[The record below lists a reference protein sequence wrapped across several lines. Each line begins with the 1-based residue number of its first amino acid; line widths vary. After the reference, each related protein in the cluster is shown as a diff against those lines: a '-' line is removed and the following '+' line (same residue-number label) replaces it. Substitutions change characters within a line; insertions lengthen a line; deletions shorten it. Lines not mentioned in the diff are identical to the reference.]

1 MTLGPASK
9 SESGILKKKPA
20 VPVKRDK
27 TAAFK
32 GDFLI
37 NHPRAAAWTILN
49 RLGEEKIPLDTVL
62 ETFFETAPPFDQRDI
77 NLIHALVFGIQRR
90 RATLDHVIDHLS
102 KTPLQKLDPAV
113 LNILRIG
120 VFQILYMDRIPESAA
135 VNTAVDITKTF
146 APRWISGF
154 VNGLL
159 RAAARSRG
167 RVPFPDIQTD
177 PVHALAAGKSFPEWL
192 IRRWLDRWG
201 TEETARLCDAVNE
214 IPPFTLRANALRI
227 DREGLLKA
235 LPPDVDSAVPTPC
248 SPDGVIVNG
257 LKTAIHDLSA
267 FRSGLFQVQDE
278 AAQLVS
284 RLLGPLPGETVMD
297 ACAGLGG
304 KTGHLAGL
312 MENRGR
318 IVAVDVYS
326 RKLDSLG
333 QEARR
338 LGISIVTHFRHNI
351 DQPIPEGR
359 IGPFDRI
366 LLDAPCSGL
375 GVLRRNPDAKWSA
388 AKRDLAGYQK
398 RQVRFLAHLAPLVK
412 PSGTLGYAVCSM
424 EPEETEQ
431 VAAAFLEKHPN
442 FCVQRDFPHLPANA
456 RSLITPEGYLRT
468 FPHRDGMDG
477 FFSVCFVRKM

>member
-9 SESGILKKKPA
+9 SESRRLKKKHA
-20 VPVKRDK
+20 VPVERNT

-32 GDFLI
+32 CDLRI
-37 NHPRAAAWTILN
+37 NPARAAAWTILN
-49 RLGEEKIPLDTVL
+49 RLGEEKIPLDAVL

-77 NLIHALVFGIQRR
+77 NFIHALVFGVQRR
-90 RATLDHVIDHLS
+90 RAALDHVIDHLS
-102 KTPLQKLDPAV
+102 KTPLRKLDPAV
-113 LNILRIG
+113 LNVLRIG
-120 VFQILYMDRIPESAA
+120 VFQILHMDRIPESAA

-146 APRWISGF
+146 APRWVSGF

-159 RAAARSRG
+159 RAAVRSRG

-177 PVHALAAGKSFPEWL
+177 PVHALAVGKSFPEWL
-192 IRRWLDRWG
+192 VRRWLDRWG
-201 TEETARLCDAVNE
+201 TEETVSLCDAINE
-214 IPPFTLRANALRI
+214 IPPITLRANALRI
-227 DREGLLKA
+227 NREGLLKA
-235 LPPDVDSAVPTPC
+235 LLPDVESALPTPC
-248 SPDGVIVNG
+248 SPDGVIVKG

-284 RLLGPLPGETVMD
+284 RFLGPLPGETVMD

-312 MENRGR
+312 MKNQGH
-318 IVAVDVYS
+318 IVAVDLYS

-338 LGISIVTHFRHNI
+338 LGISIVTHFRHDL

-388 AKRDLAGYQK
+388 AKRDLAGYRK
-398 RQVRFLAHLAPLVK
+398 RQIRFLAHLAPLVK
-412 PSGTLGYAVCSM
+412 TSGTLGYAVCSM

-431 VAAAFLEKHPN
+431 AAAAFLEKHPN
-442 FCVQRDFPHLPANA
+442 FFVQRDFSHLPADSRA
-456 RSLITPEGYLRT
+456 LITPEGYLRT
-468 FPHRDGMDG
+468 APHRDGMDG
-477 FFSVCFVRKM
+477 FFSVCFVRKI